1 MTTQKNNKSKQSRN
15 RPTDP
20 FGGPPKNRNTISFGV
35 VLLAFAFFVWV
46 QWSGGD
52 LGGLLNGS
60 VTLPTVA
67 APSNTPQ
74 PTLEAQATEAHASEN
89 TDTPA
94 AQAAATSRPQPTP
107 TPASAGQAQARAT
120 ETPRPAV
127 QPTPTANA
135 PPSHTPPAS
144 RASNLP
150 TIAYDK
156 LPPEARETIALIE
169 QDGPFP
175 FSRDGVTFQNRE
187 RLLPRH
193 PGGYYREYTVIT
205 PGSSDRGAR
214 RIVAGDAGEMYY
226 TDDHYDSFREI
237 IR

>member
-1 MTTQKNNKSKQSRN
+1 MTTQKNNKPKQSRN

-20 FGGPPKNRNTISFGV
+20 FGGPPKNRNTISFSV
-35 VLLAFAFFVWV
+35 VLIAFAFFVLL

-60 VTLPTVA
+60 VALPTVA
-67 APSNTPQ
+67 TPSNPPQ
-74 PTLEAQATEAHASEN
+74 PTLEAQATEDNDA
-89 TDTPA
+89 PA
-94 AQAAATSRPQPTP
+94 AQATATSRPQPTP
-107 TPASAGQAQARAT
+107 TPASAGQARAT
-120 ETPRPAV
+120 ETPRPTA
-127 QPTPTANA
+127 QPIPTANA
-135 PPSHTPPAS
+135 PPANIPVTS
-144 RASNLP
+144 RASDLP
-150 TIAYDK
+150 TIAYDE
-156 LPPEARETIALIE
+156 LPPEARETITLIE

-193 PGGYYREYTVIT
+193 PEGYYREYTVIT

-214 RIVAGDAGEMYY
+214 RIVTGDEGEMYY